1 MKKIIFILSILL
13 FSVENS
19 FAANKVTCPEK
30 VLSTDILT
38 GEYMGWFEAEE
49 GFNTIGIKIDKHEE
63 PVYIVASEEDA
74 DKFFGKGMGQQVS
87 VTYNVEQFW
96 IEEGQEC
103 MRVETFKSGKILSQ
117 QKNTKTK

>member
-1 MKKIIFILSILL
+1 MKKFIFILSIFL

-19 FAANKVTCPEK
+19 FAASKATCPEK
-30 VLSTDILT
+30 VLSTDVLT

-49 GFNTIGIKIDKHEE
+49 GFNVIGIKIDGHEE

-74 DKFFGKGMGQQVS
+74 DKFFAKGVGLQVS
-87 VTYNVEQFW
+87 VTYKVEQFW

-117 QKNTKTK
+117 QKNTK